1 MRRLLLSWV
10 CALAL
15 PSALLAQARD
25 DHTESPE
32 VRRLIIDGADH
43 VDVHDL
49 KKSIS
54 TQASACRN
62 LILEVFCLFSN
73 SPTFEDKHYLD
84 EDELRRDVV
93 RIRLYYWKRGYRET
107 QVDTVV
113 TPRGD
118 NRVNVT
124 FKVTEGPPTLV
135 QDVAINGDSALINE
149 KTRNRL
155 TLLHPSDPLDLI
167 RLDSMRVLIQ
177 DELWDQGF
185 GDAVVDTAVVVDT
198 AAHLAD
204 ITLTLTPN
212 RKTTVGRITIS
223 GNQKVADRTIKN
235 SITFGTGDLYR
246 LSEILESQ
254 RNLYES
260 NLFRLAAIEVPP
272 QHDSVKNV
280 DIDVTEAAMHEARFG
295 PGVNNI
301 DFFSFQ
307 SHYSDYNFF
316 GGARRLDVD
325 ATVGNLFAPQLSGR
339 GPFRNVTADVLPDS
353 SASPFLQPT
362 YNASIDFKKP
372 AFLRPSDAFA
382 IGSFIHRTIN
392 PGVFV
397 DYGYGGQA
405 TFTHQLR
412 PRAPASVNYR
422 YELNRVQASDTYFC
436 VNYGVCDTLTIG
448 ALRTHQ
454 SLSPLTLTGF
464 VDRSDAPFSPTKGYV
479 ARLDFETA
487 SAFTLSDFRYNR
499 LFFDGAAYGHRSG
512 SRNVYSA
519 HIRFG
524 LVRAI
529 SSGPEGG
536 VLHPRKRFYAGGA
549 NSVRGYAEN
558 QLGPRILT
566 IDDSTLLR
574 GAIST
579 GGGVCLPTVEQ
590 IKFCDP
596 NSAALSNSDF
606 LPQPLGG
613 TSLLEGSVEYRVPLP
628 LGETFRH
635 FFGAAFIDGG
645 VVGSGDIKGLQSISG
660 IIKGQGAV
668 TPGVGL
674 RYESGLG
681 PIRLDFAF
689 NPSRTQAL
697 GVVTTVRDKNGA
709 VVIAPLGVPRNFSLG
724 NSLFDRL
731 TIHFSIGEA
740 Y

>member
-1 MRRLLLSWV
+1 M
-10 CALAL
+10 AL

-25 DHTESPE
+25 DHRESPE
-32 VRRLIIDGADH
+32 VRKLVIDGAKH

-62 LILEVFCLFSN
+62 LILEVICVFSN

-84 EDELRRDVV
+84 EDELARDIK

-107 QVDTVV
+107 EVDTVV
-113 TPRGD
+113 TPRGE
-118 NRVNVT
+118 NKVEVT
-124 FKVTEGPPTLV
+124 FKVKEGEPTRV
-135 QDVAINGDSALINE
+135 RDVALVYDSSLISQ
-149 KTRNRL
+149 KARNQL
-155 TLLHPSDPLDLI
+155 TLLRPNDPLDLI
-167 RLDSMRVLIQ
+167 RLDSMRVLFQ
-177 DELWDQGF
+177 DELWDKGF
-185 GDAVVDTAVVVDT
+185 GDAVVDTAVAVDS
-198 AAHLAD
+198 AARLAD

-212 RKTTVGRITIS
+212 RKTTVGHITIS
-223 GNQKVADRTIKN
+223 GNQKVTDRTIEN
-235 SITFGTGDLYR
+235 SITFGPGDLYR
-246 LSEILESQ
+246 MSAVLESQ

-272 QHDSVKNV
+272 QRDSVKNV
-280 DIDVTEAAMHEARFG
+280 DIDVTEAPMHEARLG
-295 PGVNNI
+295 PGLNNI
-301 DFFSFQ
+301 DFFQFQ
-307 SHYSDYNFF
+307 SHYTAYNFF

-325 ATVGNLFAPQLSGR
+325 ATVGNLLAPQLSGR
-339 GPFRNVTADVLPDS
+339 GPFRNVAADVPDS
-353 SASPFLQPT
+353 NVSPFLQPT
-362 YNASIDFKKP
+362 YNASVDFKKP
-372 AFLRPSDAFA
+372 AFLRPSDAAAVGAFT
-382 IGSFIHRTIN
+382 HRSIN
-392 PGVFV
+392 PGVFI
-397 DYGYGGQA
+397 DRGFGGQV
-405 TFTHQLR
+405 TFTHQIK
-412 PRAPASVNYR
+412 PRAPVSINYR

-448 ALRTHQ
+448 SLRSHQ

-479 ARLDFETA
+479 ARLDFEHA
-487 SAFTLSDFRYNR
+487 SAYTLSDFRYNR
-499 LFFDGAAYGHRSG
+499 LFFDAAAYGHRSG
-512 SRNVYSA
+512 SSSVYSA

-574 GAIST
+574 GAASV
-579 GGGVCLPTVEQ
+579 GGGICTPTVEGVQ
-590 IKFCDP
+590 FCDP
-596 NSAALSNSDF
+596 NSPKLSNSDF
-606 LPQPLGG
+606 VPQPLGG

-635 FFGAAFIDGG
+635 FAAAAFLDGG
-645 VVGSGDIKGLQSISG
+645 IVGSGDLKGLQSIQS
-660 IIKGQGAV
+660 IIKGQGAI

-674 RYESGLG
+674 RYESGIG

-689 NPSRTQAL
+689 NPTKTQTL
-697 GVVTTVRDKNGA
+697 GVVTTVRDTNGKL
-709 VVIAPLGVPRNFSLG
+709 VIAPLGIPRQFSVG

-731 TIHFSIGEA
+731 TLHFSIGEA